1 MHKNERMYGRA
12 GISIPAWIVFEAPV
26 LCAAIQESGL
36 LLFTYGDANNEE
48 CNVDI
53 QLAHKVKEQGTSG
66 GLEQTALAHA

>member
-1 MHKNERMYGRA
+1 M
-12 GISIPAWIVFEAPV
+12 

-53 QLAHKVKEQGTSG
+53 QLAHKVRGAIYSTRSQCKEGMHSSPTR
-66 GLEQTALAHA
+66 